1 MPNPFAPF
9 FVTDV
14 FTYKTFQDTPIQT
27 DVHVPKDIEP
37 GENLPMLL
45 LMHGGSLVC
54 GVIFSPSSCVISTFV
69 QYSILL
75 DHAGTNISSISRL
88 TFASQ
93 IAGHRRM
100 WPLLCGPWLATF
112 AAKHKAIVV
121 VPDYRL
127 APETKTPE
135 ILADLVSFWEWVH
148 GVFPSLLKGKRSV
161 TPDLSKLA
169 IRGESAGGWCALHLS
184 LLYPQEI
191 RASILAWPMVD
202 TESDW
207 YKVGSGNSI
216 MMGMPPFPKDQTEK
230 YLASMNMNA
239 VTTQGG
245 HDRFPIAIGGVQ
257 NGFAHIIWGKSEETF
272 VLRALERGCAKLPKF
287 VWISHGKDDTAVPLE
302 GSEKLVR
309 LIKINSAGTSVRFDV
324 KPGDHGFDN
333 NVPFEEEW
341 LQEALKQ
348 VAAAWLA

>member
-1 MPNPFAPF
+1 MSSLPPIPQLPDPFAPL

-14 FTYKTFQDTPIQT
+14 FTYKTVQDTPIQT
-27 DVHVPKDIEP
+27 DVHIPKDVESDQ
-37 GENLPMLL
+37 NLPVLL
-45 LMHGGSLVC
+45 LMHGGSL
-54 GVIFSPSSCVISTFV
+54 
-69 QYSILL
+69 
-75 DHAGTNISSISRL
+75 
-88 TFASQ
+88 

-100 WPLLCGPWLATF
+100 WPLLCGPWLPTF
-112 AAKHKAIVV
+112 AAQYKAIVI

-148 GVFPSLLKGKRSV
+148 GVFPALLQKKRSV

-184 LLYPQEI
+184 LRYPQEI

-207 YKVGSGNSI
+207 FRVGSGDKSVL
-216 MMGMPPFPKDQTEK
+216 GMPPFAKDQTEK
-230 YLASMNMNA
+230 YLASMDMEA

-245 HDRFPIAIGGVQ
+245 PERFPIALGGMQ
-257 NGFAHIIWGKSEETF
+257 HGFAHTMWGNSEETF
-272 VLRALERGCAKLPKF
+272 VLLALERGGAKLPSF
-287 VWISHGKDDTAVPLE
+287 MWISHGADDTAVPLE
-302 GSEKLVR
+302 QSEKLAR
-309 LIKINSAGTSVRFDV
+309 LIRMNSAGTFVRFDV

-333 NVPFEEEW
+333 LVPFEEEW

-348 VAAAWLA
+348 VAAAWLS